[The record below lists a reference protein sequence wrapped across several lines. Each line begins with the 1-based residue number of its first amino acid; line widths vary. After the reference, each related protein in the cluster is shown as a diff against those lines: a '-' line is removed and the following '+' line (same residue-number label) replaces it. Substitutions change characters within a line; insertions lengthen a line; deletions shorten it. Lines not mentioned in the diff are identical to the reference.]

1 MIRNGW
7 RVTGVCCLLAGLGVS
22 GSAEQGRLVVR
33 TLTCDRTKTV
43 WPIPVQVSVFDADKV
58 PEIARLSKEIYDSP
72 SCGSVNTAD
81 RCLALYVKLR
91 ELVMATPAMARVES
105 LQRPEQEVLLPPV
118 QQVIVFA
125 FDKSGAGLSAYV
137 QARMLIS
144 PDEENEMLLDFSSEA
159 RCKAEP

>member
-1 MIRNGW
+1 
-7 RVTGVCCLLAGLGVS
+7 
-22 GSAEQGRLVVR
+22 
-33 TLTCDRTKTV
+33 
-43 WPIPVQVSVFDADKV
+43 VQVSVFDADKV

-91 ELVMATPAMARVES
+91 ELVMATPAMARVEG

-125 FDKSGAGLSAYV
+125 FDRSGEGLSAYV

-144 PDEENEMLLDFSSEA
+144 ADEENEMLLDFSSEA
-159 RCKAEP
+159 RCKSEP